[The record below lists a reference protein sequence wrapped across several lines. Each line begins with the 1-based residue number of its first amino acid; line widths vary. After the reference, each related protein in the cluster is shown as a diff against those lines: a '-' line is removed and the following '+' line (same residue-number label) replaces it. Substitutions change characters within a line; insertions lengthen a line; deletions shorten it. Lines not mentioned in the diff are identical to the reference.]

1 VTISSFILK
10 NAFRNKRRLA
20 LSVSSVAA
28 SLFLLVTLQVALREL
43 TNPIND
49 EGSSLRIIVRN
60 KVSLAQPLPARQ
72 LQVVERIPG
81 VAAVTPFTYYGGLYK
96 GDEKFTSFAQ
106 FAVDPPRA
114 LPLMGDA
121 KVPPEQ
127 IQAWLADR
135 TSCMVGKATADRY
148 GLKVGDRMQFTGQ
161 IYPCDLELKIAG
173 IYAGTADDRNVLFH
187 HKYFDEALGNPG
199 TVGTWWV
206 LASSID
212 EAPKVTERI
221 NKAFANSSAEV
232 RAESERA
239 FVLGFV
245 SMWANIKTLIGGIS
259 IVVVFALLLVT
270 VSTMSMAIRERFREL
285 AILKAVGFR
294 RRELFAFILA
304 ESFGLATLG
313 AIVGAG
319 WAWLAF
325 THMRVGGGVLLGLA
339 CLLVGFALFSL
350 VKRAWLRV
358 ALAVMATLPL
368 ISIGHAMFKAGDI
381 TQITKGMFVLFEVT
395 PRMLG
400 LAFSVAALLGLVA
413 ALAPMLSVART
424 SVVQG
429 LKTLD

>member
-1 VTISSFILK
+1 MTIAGFIAK
-10 NAFRNKRRLA
+10 NALRNKRRLL
-20 LSVSSVAA
+20 LSVTSVAA

-72 LQVVERIPG
+72 LQVLERIPG
-81 VAAVTPFTYYGGLYK
+81 IAAITPFSYFGGLYK

-106 FAVDPPRA
+106 FAVDPART
-114 LPLMGDA
+114 LPLISDA
-121 KVPPEQ
+121 KVPREQ
-127 IQAWLADR
+127 LEAWLADR
-135 TSCMVGKATADRY
+135 TSCIVGKMTADRY

-161 IYPCDLELKIAG
+161 IYPCDLELEIVG
-173 IYAGTADDRNVLFH
+173 IYEGTADDRNVFFH
-187 HKYFDEALGNPG
+187 QKYLDESIGNPG

-206 LASSID
+206 RAASIE
-212 EAPKVTERI
+212 EAPLVTARI
-221 NKAFANSSAEV
+221 NQAFANSSAEV

-245 SMWANIKTLIGGIS
+245 SMWANIQTLIGGIS

-285 AILKAVGFR
+285 AILKAIGFR

-304 ESFGLATLG
+304 ESFGLAVFGAVLG
-313 AIVGAG
+313 AGG
-319 WAWLAF
+319 AWLLY
-325 THMRVGGGVLLGLA
+325 GSLDIQKLSNGV
-339 CLLVGFALFSL
+339 F
-350 VKRAWLRV
+350 
-358 ALAVMATLPL
+358 VM
-368 ISIGHAMFKAGDI
+368 
-381 TQITKGMFVLFEVT
+381 FEVT

-400 LAFSVAALLGLVA
+400 LAFSVAALLGLFA
-413 ALAPMLSVART
+413 ALAPMINVART
-424 SVVQG
+424 SVVEG

>member
-1 VTISSFILK
+1 MTIGSFILK
-10 NAFRNKRRLA
+10 NALRNRRRLA
-20 LSVSSVAA
+20 LSVSSVAV

-72 LQVVERIPG
+72 LQVIERIPG
-81 VAAVTPFTYYGGLYK
+81 VAAVTPFTFYGGLYK

-106 FAVDPPRA
+106 FAVDPPRT
-114 LPLMGDA
+114 LSLITDA

-127 IQAWLADR
+127 LAAWLADR
-135 TSCMVGKATADRY
+135 TSCIVGKMTADRY
-148 GLKVGDRMQFTGQ
+148 RLKVGDRMQFTGQ

-173 IYAGTADDRNVLFH
+173 IYHGTADDRNVMFH
-187 HKYFDEALGNPG
+187 HKYLDESLGNPG

-206 LASSID
+206 RAASRQ
-212 EAPKVTERI
+212 EAPQVIERI
-221 NKAFANSSAEV
+221 NRAFANTSAEV

-245 SMWANIKTLIGGIS
+245 SMWANIKTLITGIS

-285 AILKAVGFR
+285 AILKALGFR
-294 RRELFAFILA
+294 RRELFALILA
-304 ESFGLATLG
+304 ESFSLAMLG
-313 AIVGAG
+313 AVLGAG
-319 WAWLAF
+319 GAA
-325 THMRVGGGVLLGLA
+325 LLYRTLDIQKLTNGLF
-339 CLLVGFALFSL
+339 L
-350 VKRAWLRV
+350 
-358 ALAVMATLPL
+358 M
-368 ISIGHAMFKAGDI
+368 
-381 TQITKGMFVLFEVT
+381 FEVT

-400 LAFSVAALLGLVA
+400 LAFAVAALLAVVA
-413 ALAPMLSVART
+413 ALAPMWAVARA

>member
-1 VTISSFILK
+1 MTLSGFVIR
-10 NAFRNKRRLA
+10 NAFRNKRRLF
-20 LSVSSVAA
+20 LSVTSVAA
-28 SLFLLVTLQVALREL
+28 SLFLLITLQVALREL

-72 LQVVERIPG
+72 LQVLERIPG
-81 VAAVTPFTYYGGLYK
+81 IAAVSPFSYYGGLYK

-106 FAVDPPRA
+106 FAVDPPRT
-114 LPLMGDA
+114 LPLISDA
-121 KVPPEQ
+121 KIPKEQ
-127 IQAWLADR
+127 LDTWLADR
-135 TSCMVGKATADRY
+135 TSCIVGKMTADRY
-148 GLKVGDRMQFTGQ
+148 GMKIGDRIQFTGQ
-161 IYPCDLELKIAG
+161 IYPCDLDLKIAG
-173 IYAGTADDRNVLFH
+173 IYYGTADDRNVMFH
-187 HKYFDEALGNPG
+187 QKYLDESLGNPG

-206 LASSID
+206 RAASIE
-212 EAPKVTERI
+212 EAPLVTDRI

-285 AILKAVGFR
+285 AILKAIGFR

-304 ESFGLATLG
+304 ESFGLAMLG
-313 AIVGAG
+313 AALGAG
-319 WAWLAF
+319 GAWGIFHYL
-325 THMRVGGGVLLGLA
+325 
-339 CLLVGFALFSL
+339 
-350 VKRAWLRV
+350 
-358 ALAVMATLPL
+358 
-368 ISIGHAMFKAGDI
+368 DI
-381 TQITKGMFVLFEVT
+381 QKLTNGMFIMFEVT

-400 LAFSVAALLGLVA
+400 LAFSVAVLLGLLA